1 MRITI
6 LVAVAAL
13 GHLLIM
19 MLRRAVAVAVEC
31 GFDELSAAL
40 ISA

>member
-1 MRITI
+1 
-6 LVAVAAL
+6 
-13 GHLLIM
+13 M
-19 MLRRAVAVAVEC
+19 MLRRAVAVAVAVAVEC

>member
-1 MRITI
+1 
-6 LVAVAAL
+6 
-13 GHLLIM
+13 M
-19 MLRRAVAVAVEC
+19 MLRRAVAVAVAVAVER